1 MKQYIIRRLL
11 ISSIILAG
19 VSVALYALIR
29 LMPANYIDS
38 IMRGNPMITPERI
51 NDMKELY
58 GLNDG
63 IFEGYFKWVAKAITG
78 DFGNSFISGKPVIDD
93 IASKMWI
100 SFWIAFIA
108 MVLQVL
114 IAVPLGVIAATK
126 QYSATDYSVTVVS
139 LMGISL
145 PGFFFA
151 ITLQLIFAIYLQWL
165 PLQGMVTARNHQF
178 MNQFQQMMDI
188 LLHMILPMTVL
199 VMTSIGGLMRYSRTN
214 MLEVLNADYI
224 RTARAKGLSENTV
237 IYKHAFRNTMIPLVT
252 ILGGSLPGLFAG
264 AMITETIFAIP
275 GLGRAGLNAITL
287 GDIPYIMAYN
297 MFLAV
302 LTLLGTLI
310 ADVTYAVVDP
320 RVRLS

>member
-1 MKQYIIRRLL
+1 
-11 ISSIILAG
+11 
-19 VSVALYALIR
+19 
-29 LMPANYIDS
+29 
-38 IMRGNPMITPERI
+38 
-51 NDMKELY
+51 
-58 GLNDG
+58 
-63 IFEGYFKWVAKAITG
+63 
-78 DFGNSFISGKPVIDD
+78 
-93 IASKMWI
+93 
-100 SFWIAFIA
+100 
-108 MVLQVL
+108 
-114 IAVPLGVIAATK
+114 
-126 QYSATDYSVTVVS
+126 
-139 LMGISL
+139 
-145 PGFFFA
+145 
-151 ITLQLIFAIYLQWL
+151 
-165 PLQGMVTARNHQF
+165 

-320 RVRLS
+320 RIRLS